1 MQANIEP
8 GNAASGVRSVG
19 RFAAISAA
27 IPLIATLALSAP
39 DRASAAEC
47 GGASHPA
54 GVHTGVGGSAHA
66 ATAHPASGGG
76 GGGGA
81 GSLGCAGGSSASA
94 LGHLATTTSGRVV
107 ENVAHPGTHTRTATT
122 RTANTNL
129 HSRVARPQHRV

>member
-1 MQANIEP
+1 MQARIER
-8 GNAASGVRSVG
+8 AKTASGAPSVG
-19 RFAAISAA
+19 RFAILAGV
-27 IPLIATLALSAP
+27 PLIVTLALSAP
-39 DRASAAEC
+39 DRAFAGAC

-76 GGGGA
+76 GGGGG

-107 ENVAHPGTHTRTATT
+107 ENVAHPATHTKTATT

-129 HSRVARPQHRV
+129 HSRVARPQHRP